1 MRRLFLGV
9 DGGQSSTAVLIGDES
24 GRVLGEGTGGPC
36 NHTASGE
43 GGERLR
49 RAITESVS
57 LACAQAGLAR
67 TVRFAVAC
75 CGMSGGP
82 DDKRA
87 ILEELLRADRL
98 IVATDAEISLAGATT
113 TGRGILVIAGTG
125 SIAFGRNDA
134 GATARAG
141 GWGFIF
147 GDEGSAFD
155 IVRQA
160 LRAALREEEGWG
172 PRTALRQSLLE
183 ATGAGNA
190 NEALHL
196 FYTLEWPR
204 DRVAALAPLVD
215 AAAVSGDETA
225 SEVLYY
231 AALQMATLVASV
243 QRRLWSK
250 GEAVEV
256 AFSGGVF
263 QSDTVRDRFREL
275 VELEPETRC
284 GPARHK
290 PVEGA
295 LLEAWRAASVAIA
308 EDWGQWGEAPD
319 GHV

>member
-1 MRRLFLGV
+1 MRLFVGI
-9 DGGQSSTAVLIGDES
+9 DGGQSSTSALIGDES
-24 GRVLGEGTGGPC
+24 GRVLGAGTGGPC

-57 LACAQAGLAR
+57 MACAQAGLER

-98 IVATDAEISLAGATT
+98 IVDTDAEITLAGATT
-113 TGRGILVIAGTG
+113 TGRGIIVIAGTG
-125 SIAFGRNDA
+125 SIAFGRNEA

-141 GWGFIF
+141 GWGHIF

-172 PRTALRQSLLE
+172 PRTALRQTLLE
-183 ATGAGNA
+183 ATGAKSA

-204 DRVAALAPLVD
+204 DRIAELAPLID
-215 AAAVSGDETA
+215 AAGVSGDEVA
-225 SEVLYY
+225 RELLHY

-243 QRRLWSK
+243 QRRLWNR
-250 GEAVEV
+250 GAAVEV

-263 QSDTVRDRFREL
+263 QSGTIRERLREL
-275 VELEPETRC
+275 TELEPATQC
-284 GPARHK
+284 GPAKHSAA
-290 PVEGA
+290 EGA
-295 LLEAWRAASVAIA
+295 LLEAWRAGSVPIA
-308 EDWGQWGEAPD
+308 D
-319 GHV
+319 GWRS

>member
-1 MRRLFLGV
+1 MRLFLGI
-9 DGGQSSTAVLIGDES
+9 DGGQSSTEVLIGDDS
-24 GRVLGEGTGGPC
+24 GRVLGAGTGGPC

-43 GGERLR
+43 GGGRLR

-57 LACAQAGLAR
+57 AACAQAGLER

-87 ILEELLRADRL
+87 ILEELLPADRL

-160 LRAALREEEGWG
+160 LRCALREEEGWG
-172 PRTALRQSLLE
+172 PWTVLRQSLLE
-183 ATGAGNA
+183 ATGARSA
-190 NEALHL
+190 NEALHF
-196 FYTLEWPR
+196 FYTSEWPR
-204 DRVAALAPLVD
+204 DRVAGLAPLVD
-215 AAAVSGDETA
+215 AAAVSGDEMA
-225 SEVLYY
+225 REVLHY

-243 QRRLWSK
+243 QRKLWKK

-275 VELEPETRC
+275 VELEPETCC
-284 GPARHK
+284 GPAKHK
-290 PVEGA
+290 AVEGA
-295 LLEAWRAASVAIA
+295 LLEAWRAASIAIA
-308 EDWGQWGEAPD
+308 EGWGL
-319 GHV
+319 